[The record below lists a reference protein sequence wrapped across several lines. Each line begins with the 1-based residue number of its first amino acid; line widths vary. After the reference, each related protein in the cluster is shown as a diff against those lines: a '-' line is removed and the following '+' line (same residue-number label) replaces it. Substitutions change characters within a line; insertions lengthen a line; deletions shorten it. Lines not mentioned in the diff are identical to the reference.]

1 MPRVA
6 LITGAARRIGRTLAL
21 RLAQA
26 GFDIAI
32 HYARSETEALALSQ
46 EITALG
52 RKSTLI
58 KADLTAPDAVS
69 ELISKAVAALGP
81 VAVLVNNASE
91 FQPDTVSSLTAG
103 NLSRHMAINLTAPLL
118 LSQAFAAQSNPPD
131 DASIINLIDQRVLKR
146 ESDFLSYGLSKSALW
161 TATELMAKAL
171 APNIRVNAIGPGPV
185 LRSVHQSA
193 ADVAHEAASTPLG
206 LAVSPEAIAD
216 AALYLIEARHVTGQL
231 ICVDSGQHLA

>member
-103 NLSRHMAINLTAPLL
+103 NLSRHMAIHLTAPLL

-193 ADVAHEAASTPLG
+193 ADFAHEAASTPLG

>member
-1 MPRVA
+1 
-6 LITGAARRIGRTLAL
+6 
-21 RLAQA
+21 
-26 GFDIAI
+26 
-32 HYARSETEALALSQ
+32 
-46 EITALG
+46 
-52 RKSTLI
+52 
-58 KADLTAPDAVS
+58 
-69 ELISKAVAALGP
+69 
-81 VAVLVNNASE
+81 
-91 FQPDTVSSLTAG
+91 
-103 NLSRHMAINLTAPLL
+103 MAINLTAPLL

-193 ADVAHEAASTPLG
+193 ADFAHEAASTPLG